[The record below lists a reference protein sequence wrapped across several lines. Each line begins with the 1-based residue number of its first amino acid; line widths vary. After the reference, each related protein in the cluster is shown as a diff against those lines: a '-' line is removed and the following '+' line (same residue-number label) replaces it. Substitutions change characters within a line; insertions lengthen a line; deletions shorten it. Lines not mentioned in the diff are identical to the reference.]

1 LLSGVFE
8 CHCLFVIGRPS
19 KSPNNRSKLRSVK
32 WPAQLRSRLG
42 AGKLALLRE
51 RDFRRFYAG
60 YATSLLG
67 SAMSTVAVTFAILGG
82 GGSAGDL
89 GYVFAAGVI
98 PQVLFMLGGGV
109 LADRLGRRKVMLG
122 ADGAR
127 LAAQGFLAV
136 VLFVAV
142 PPVWLI
148 AALQAVLGTGEAFFT
163 PALGGLTPA
172 ITPNDKLADANALL
186 GVAESVTRVIGPALA
201 GALIGLA
208 EPAIVIAVDAAT
220 FGVSL
225 ISLAVLSIPGTAP
238 AMRSPWR
245 DLADGWHDFR
255 AQAWLW
261 VTTVQFALFNLLT
274 WAPYLLLG
282 PVLARQYLGGASAW
296 GTVMA
301 AMALGS
307 VLTGLALVGRRPRRP
322 LVVAVVGSYGYGL
335 PCLLLSLH
343 LPVYAVA
350 LGACAAGAGSAMFGT
365 YWTTVMQRRVP
376 HEMLARVNAFALTG
390 SYALGSVGF
399 LVIGPVAEAIGP
411 GPMLGFAAAYTAVS
425 STVVLSLRAIRSV
438 RFQDIDDA
446 VTGS

>member
-1 LLSGVFE
+1 M
-8 CHCLFVIGRPS
+8 
-19 KSPNNRSKLRSVK
+19 
-32 WPAQLRSRLG
+32 QLRPQLG

-51 RDFRRFYAG
+51 RDFGRFYAG
-60 YATSLLG
+60 YTTSLLG
-67 SAMSTVAVTFAILGG
+67 SAMSTVAVTFAVLGG
-82 GGSAGDL
+82 GGNAADL

-122 ADGAR
+122 ADGIR
-127 LAAQGFLAV
+127 LAAQGLLAG

-142 PPVWLI
+142 PPIWLI

-172 ITPNDKLADANALL
+172 IAPPDRLGDANALL
-186 GVAESVTRVIGPALA
+186 GVVQSVTRVVGPALA
-201 GALIGLA
+201 GVLIGLT
-208 EPAIVIAVDAAT
+208 EPAVVIAVDAAT

-225 ISLAVLSIPGTAP
+225 ISLAVLTVPRTSP
-238 AMRSPWR
+238 ALRSPWR
-245 DLADGWHDFR
+245 DLADGWHQFR
-255 AQAWLW
+255 RQAWLW

-282 PVLARQYLGGASAW
+282 PVLARQYLGGARAW
-296 GTVMA
+296 GTVVA

-322 LVVAVVGSYGYGL
+322 LVVAVVGSYGYPL

-350 LGACAAGAGSAMFGT
+350 AGACAAGAGSAVFGT
-365 YWTTVMQRRVP
+365 FWTTVMQWRVP

-399 LVIGPVAEAIGP
+399 LVIGPVAGVVGP
-411 GPMLGFAAAYTAVS
+411 GVLLGFAAAYTAIS
-425 STVVLSLRAIRSV
+425 STVVLSLSAIRSV
-438 RFQDIDDA
+438 SLPGSDGP
-446 VTGS
+446 VTGW